1 MMARCLS
8 ELLIKYQHA
17 EEAKIL
23 SIADELDGDDKELVR
38 KLYEPLVCTTR
49 DLCTTEY
56 LLFYALQKITSEDLT
71 REYTQD
77 EKRKLCLRTKVR
89 VNMTLFNCVWE
100 AKRRLEKKGRL
111 ANRSERFINAM
122 LVKAVAKKMVLPY
135 TPDEIAKCNH
145 IRQCQLKKENNCR
158 LNRWHRESTQA
169 TVLPDS
175 NESSSQLPA
184 QMPDQAASSGEQ
196 KSSASAT
203 ALQYPASLDSQN
215 SASTLGIF
223 TNDPEMWVMEESQE
237 TVGKL
242 EAEAHTENSSLHEY
256 GPDADWA
263 EAAVQI
269 NTESI
274 TIGTLDLD
282 VQTPQTQSQPIVSIT
297 EDYALFNTQVPATST
312 QAPCSEPFL

>member
-38 KLYEPLVCTTR
+38 KLYEPL
-49 DLCTTEY
+49 
-56 LLFYALQKITSEDLT
+56 KITSEDLT

-196 KSSASAT
+196 KSSASAS

-223 TNDPEMWVMEESQE
+223 TNNPEMWVMEESQD

-242 EAEAHTENSSLHEY
+242 EVEAHTENSSLHEY

-282 VQTPQTQSQPIVSIT
+282 VQTPQTQSQPIVSTT

-312 QAPCSEPFL
+312 QTPCSEPFL